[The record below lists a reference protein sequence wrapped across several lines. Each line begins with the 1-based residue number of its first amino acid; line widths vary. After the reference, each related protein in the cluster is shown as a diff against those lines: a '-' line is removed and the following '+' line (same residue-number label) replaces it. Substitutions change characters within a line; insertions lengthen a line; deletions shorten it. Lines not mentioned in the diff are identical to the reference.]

1 MTAQENRVTT
11 TVQEMYF
18 DVCDLVNG
26 ETYKSLGY
34 DTKKDFLL
42 DLKEKLERVEILLK
56 GE

>member
-1 MTAQENRVTT
+1 MTAQENRVIT